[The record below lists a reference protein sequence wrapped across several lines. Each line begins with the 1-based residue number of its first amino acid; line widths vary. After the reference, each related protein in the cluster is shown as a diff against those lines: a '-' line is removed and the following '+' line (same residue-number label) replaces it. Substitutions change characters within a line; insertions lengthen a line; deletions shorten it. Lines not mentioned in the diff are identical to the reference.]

1 MPQIN
6 VLTVRDPSQVEK
18 SRTFHEKK
26 KFILKNQPM
35 RRIFV
40 LVLLFL
46 IFQVWTDLRGAFQEK
61 GSQEVEVVSP
71 PNILLIMVDDLGY
84 GDLSSAGAQDLRTPA
99 IDALGELGIWFSQ
112 FYANSPVSSPTRAA
126 LLTGRY
132 PDLVGVPG
140 VIRTESERSWGY
152 LVPEILLLPELLQN
166 AGYHTA
172 LIGKWHLGLESPNI
186 PTERGFQFFHG
197 FLGDMMDDYYNHYR
211 RGVNYMRLNT
221 RTIEPIGHATDL
233 FTQWAIEYLDN
244 RKDINQPF
252 FLLLSY
258 NAPHTPIQPP
268 PLVLERVR
276 QRGDELTED
285 RAKLVALIE
294 HLDEGIGRVI
304 KVLGDNQQEGNTV
317 VIFVS
322 DNGGD
327 LRVGANCGLLRGGK
341 RDLYEGGIRV
351 PMAAVWPGKIRP
363 GSSSRQL
370 AIMMDLFPTICAIA
384 GVKITQDFDGV
395 SLLGTLVGQMTPP
408 LQRELFWM
416 RREGGRRHEGQDYY
430 AVRRGYWKLMQN
442 SPFERY
448 KLFNLR
454 DDPLEEHDLADQEP
468 GVRASLS
475 QALRRQIQKAGAIPW
490 QPR

>member
-1 MPQIN
+1 MTQIN
-6 VLTVRDPSQVEK
+6 VLTVCKASQGEK
-18 SRTFHEKK
+18 GRTFQERQKL
-26 KFILKNQPM
+26 ILKTLGM
-35 RRIFV
+35 RRILGIV
-40 LVLLFL
+40 LFFL
-46 IFQVWTDLRGAFQEK
+46 IFQVWTDSLEA
-61 GSQEVEVVSP
+61 SQEEASQEIEVLSP
-71 PNILLIMVDDLGY
+71 PNVLLIMVDDLGY
-84 GDLSSAGAQDLRTPA
+84 GDLSGAGAQDLRTPA
-99 IDALGELGIWFSQ
+99 IDALVKLGIWFNQ

-140 VIRTESERSWGY
+140 VIRTESENSWGY
-152 LVPEILLLPELLQN
+152 LVPEVSLLPELLQN

-172 LIGKWHLGLESPNI
+172 LIGKWHLGLESPNT

-197 FLGDMMDDYYNHYR
+197 FLADMMDDYYNHYR

-233 FTQWAIEYLDN
+233 FTQWAIDYLDK
-244 RKDINQPF
+244 RKESNQPF

-268 PLVLERVR
+268 PLSLERVK
-276 QRGDELTED
+276 QRGNELTED

-304 KVLGDNQQEGNTV
+304 KILGDNQQDGNTV

-327 LRVGANCGLLRGGK
+327 IRVGANCGLLRGGK

-351 PMAAVWPGKIRP
+351 PMAVVWPGKIRP

-395 SLLGTLVGQMTPP
+395 SLLGTLVGQMAPP
-408 LQRELFWM
+408 LERELFWM

-454 DDPLEEHDLADQEP
+454 DDPLEEHDLVDQEP
-468 GVRASLS
+468 KVRASLS